1 MSKANKL
8 ISKGIQEKNQEL
20 KDELER
26 LRRYLNYKNIKFCK
40 KILNKIIHKYFKNLS
55 G

>member
-8 ISKGIQEKNQEL
+8 ISKGIQEKNGDL

-26 LRRYLNYKNIKFCK
+26 LRVYLNYKNSRFCK
-40 KILNKIIHKYFKNLS
+40 KVLDEILHKYFKIY
-55 G
+55 